1 MQWVL
6 NVLAWLCGNSF
17 AQRLLNFNVLAA
29 QYLMGIGAGSRV
41 ASSGEETIW
50 RKLRASAKANQELCV
65 FDVGANEGQFLEMIA
80 SGLGGVS
87 FRVHAFEPSEKAFAI
102 LRQKAGAQPSV
113 VLNNFAL
120 GREQGEAKLFYEK
133 TGSGLGSL
141 YKRRLDHFGIDFNQ
155 SATVSVQ
162 TLDQYCAKQGIQRID
177 LLKLDVE
184 GYELQVLYGAQRMF
198 SERRIGMVSFEFGGC
213 NIDSRTFLQDFYYFF
228 KERGMTISRITPSGY
243 LWPIYNYREIDE
255 QFRTTN
261 FLVS

>member
-6 NVLAWLCGNSF
+6 NILARLSGNNL

-41 ASSGEETIW
+41 ESSGEGAIW
-50 RKLRASAKANQELCV
+50 RMLRAKVKANQELCL

-80 SGLGGVS
+80 GGLRGVP
-87 FRVHAFEPSEKAFAI
+87 FCIHAFEPSEKAFTI
-102 LRQKAGAQPSV
+102 LRQKAGTQPSV
-113 VLNNFAL
+113 ILNNFAL
-120 GREQGEAKLFYEK
+120 GREQGKAKLFYEK
-133 TGSGLGSL
+133 SGSGLGSL
-141 YKRRLDHFGIDFNQ
+141 YERRLDHFGIDFTQ

-162 TLDQYCAKQGIQRID
+162 TLDQYCTEQGIQRID

-184 GYELQVLYGAQRMF
+184 GHELEVLRGAQRMF
-198 SERRIGMVSFEFGGC
+198 SERRIGIVSFEFGGC

-243 LWPIYNYREIDE
+243 LWPIHNYREIDE